1 MGTRKNL
8 TIGVTVNLE
17 HYENLRLEVSGE
29 VDSPGDAEELA
40 AFLDDILGKFGRA
53 DPATT
58 ERVDS
63 YRKRVFPVRE
73 PAPAV
78 SGESGGEANVVPD
91 DAGGGLS
98 VPEKRPEAVPLV
110 RPAAVTP
117 PAPAQNADAGSTLT
131 CEVCGGTVTPAE
143 QKMSRLFTSK
153 TLCRACLKKL

>member
-29 VDSPGDAEELA
+29 VDSPADAEELA
-40 AFLDDILGKFGRA
+40 GFLDNILGRFGRG

-58 ERVDS
+58 EHVDS
-63 YRKRVFPVRE
+63 YRKRVLPARE

-78 SGESGGEANVVPD
+78 PGESGMV
-91 DAGGGLS
+91 AGTPPEDTGGRLS
-98 VPEKRPEAVPLV
+98 VPAEKPEAAPQV
-110 RPAAVTP
+110 RPAGVTP
-117 PAPAQNADAGSTLT
+117 TAPVQNADASSTLT
-131 CEVCGGTVTPAE
+131 CEVCGTTVTPAE